1 MQILT
6 TVVGLLLVLTL
17 FSALLRQLSVPSS
30 TVMVLLGAGIAFI
43 PGMPDLRLTP
53 ELVLLIFLPAL
64 IYSHAWY
71 VTWHEFRGEALA
83 IASMAV
89 LLVVVTMGAVAAAAH
104 AVVPGLSWGI
114 ALTLGAI
121 LAPTDGTAASSIAHR
136 MGLPRR
142 LVMLIEGE
150 GLISESTAIVAFRVA
165 VAAVLTGTFSITDAL
180 TSAAVSTVGGLAV
193 GLAAGW
199 LVLQVHRVTADP
211 RLETVM
217 TILTPFVAYLP
228 AEWMHLSAVLAVVS
242 AGLFVGYHQALSFT
256 AETRLQAIAVWD
268 VIKFLLNGMLFILIG
283 LQLPSVLEGVAGY
296 GAQQLALYA
305 GVVCAAVVVTRL
317 AWLYLGAG
325 VERVIH
331 KARPLSAAAATVV
344 GWAGMRGAISLAA
357 VLSLPTALSDGT
369 PFPHRD
375 LLAFLVFAVI
385 LFSLVLQSLSLPMVI
400 RASGL
405 CPQEHQREQVEQA
418 RLQVANA
425 VVKSLHGVT
434 RLPLPVVRAV
444 ADDYRN
450 DARRLRLLADASPE
464 ELRQQRDRDDATV
477 HALRVER
484 ETLMQMKQRGEIN
497 DETLHCVLRDTD
509 LREARQVRRIRASV
523 ERTAEVVASP
533 PAQKLELHDDRET

>member
-6 TVVGLLLVLTL
+6 TVVALLLLITL
-17 FSALLRQLSVPSS
+17 FSAFLRQFSVPSS

-43 PGMPDLRLTP
+43 PGLPELRLTP

-71 VTWHEFRGEALA
+71 VTWHEFQGDALA
-83 IASMAV
+83 IASMSV
-89 LLVVVTMGAVAAAAH
+89 LLVVATMGVV
-104 AVVPGLSWGI
+104 AVVAHEVVQDMSWGI
-114 ALTLGAI
+114 ALVLGAI
-121 LAPTDGTAASSIAHR
+121 LAPTDGAAASSIAHR

-142 LVMLIEGE
+142 LVTLIEGE

-165 VAAVLTGTFSITDAL
+165 TAAVITGAYSTADAL
-180 TSAAVSTVGGLAV
+180 TSATLSTIGGLGIGLAV
-193 GLAAGW
+193 GW
-199 LVLQVHRVTADP
+199 LVLQAHRVTADA
-211 RLETVM
+211 RLETVI

-228 AEWMHLSAVLAVVS
+228 AEWMHLSGVLAVVS
-242 AGLFVGYHQALSFT
+242 AGLYVGYHQAQSFT

-283 LQLPSVLEGVAGY
+283 LQLPRVLEGVVGY
-296 GAQQLALYA
+296 GAPQLALYA
-305 GVVCAAVVVTRL
+305 GVVCAAVVATRL

-325 VERVIH
+325 VERVIQR
-331 KARPLSAAAATVV
+331 ASPLSGGAATVV

-357 VLSLPTALSDGT
+357 VLSLPASLADGT

-405 CPQEHQREQVEQA
+405 CPQAHQQEQVQQA
-418 RLQVANA
+418 RLQVADA
-425 VVKSLHGVT
+425 VVKSLQGLT
-434 RLPLPVVRAV
+434 RLPRPVVRAV
-444 ADDYRN
+444 ADEYRK
-450 DARRLRLLADASPE
+450 DARRLRLLVEASPE
-464 ELRQQRDRDDATV
+464 EERQQRDRDDATE

-484 ETLMQMKQRGEIN
+484 ETLMRMKQQGEIN
-497 DETLHCVLRDTD
+497 DETLHCVMRDTD
-509 LREARQVRRIRASV
+509 LREAGHMRRTRAAGG
-523 ERTAEVVASP
+523 RHAEA
-533 PAQKLELHDDRET
+533 AD